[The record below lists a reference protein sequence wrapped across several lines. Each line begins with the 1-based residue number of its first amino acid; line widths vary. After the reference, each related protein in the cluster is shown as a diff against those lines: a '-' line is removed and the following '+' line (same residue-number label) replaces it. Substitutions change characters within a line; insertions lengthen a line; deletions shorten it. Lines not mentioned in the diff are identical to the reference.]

1 MQLKKQS
8 TEKPP
13 LRELIVVPHYKNR
26 AVVQHYG
33 QMTMQVAMEA
43 QTPTL
48 SKLSREEGQD
58 EMIES
63 LGRVFVATSMYFDKA
78 LSTDEAEIIAVEMLN
93 DYEMSNLKLEDVVV
107 IIKEI
112 KESDMYGRLT
122 PNKIIKHIRG
132 YWDRRIKTAAT
143 ESIDQSQRSKDAPDM
158 SERVKKTV
166 AIAHHQLARVDRT
179 RKETTKYYKS

>member
-8 TEKPP
+8 TRPP
-13 LRELIVVPHYKNR
+13 LVELITAPHYRNR
-26 AVVQHYG
+26 DVVKHYG
-33 QMTMQVAMEA
+33 KMTMQTAMA
-43 QTPTL
+43 AKTPTVG
-48 SKLSREEGQD
+48 KLCREHGD
-58 EMIES
+58 DKLIES
-63 LGRVFVATSMYFDKA
+63 LGRVFLATSLYFDKA
-78 LSTDEAEIIAVEMLN
+78 LSTEESEIVAVEMLN

-112 KESDMYGRLT
+112 KESELYGRLT

-143 ESIDQSQRSKDAPDM
+143 ESIDCSQRSKDAPDM

-179 RKETTKYYKS
+179 RKENNKYYK